1 MTSPAKSSK
10 MPPPPTAMDII
21 APPAKK
27 PMENKDTDK
36 IVPDI
41 PKSNKLTPAW
51 IQWFQQL
58 VAKINVLDPSA
69 VALLETTGSGF
80 ISTDPAGSNA
90 RTITGTAGRLTVT
103 NGDGVAGNPTLDVA
117 DDIVINRTVLAG
129 DVVNAN
135 VTPNTIADVTAL
147 SFAVISGKT
156 YWFDIVIPYTSAAIT
171 TGSLWSINGPAT
183 TLLNFTSR
191 YTLTATTE
199 TVNYCSAY
207 DTPVASNAASLTVGN
222 VARLT
227 GILTTSAAG
236 TVIVRFASGIS
247 SSAITAKAGS
257 VIYWQQLN

>member
-10 MPPPPTAMDII
+10 MPPPPTAIDII
-21 APPAKK
+21 AQDRKK
-27 PMENKDTDK
+27 PSEGKDK
-36 IVPDI
+36 LVPDV

-58 VAKINVLDPSA
+58 VAKVNTLTPAA
-69 VALLETTGSGF
+69 VSLLETSGTG
-80 ISTDPAGSNA
+80 IIVTDSTGNVI
-90 RTITGTAGRLTVT
+90 RTIVGTSGRVTVT
-103 NGDGVAGNPTLDVA
+103 NGNGVAGNPTIDVA
-117 DDIVINRTVLAG
+117 DAIVINRTVLTS

-135 VTPNTIADVTAL
+135 ATPNTIADVTAL
-147 SFAVISGKT
+147 SFSVLSGKT

-171 TGSLWSINGPAT
+171 TGSLWSINGPTT

-199 TVNYCSAY
+199 TINYCSAY
-207 DTPVASNAASLTVGN
+207 DTPVTSNAASLTVGN